1 MVPEILQNTFMVRAF
16 IAGIVVGVTAPTIGV
31 FLVAKRYSLIAD
43 SLAHV
48 ALAGVALALLLN
60 IYPIYGALAVTLAA
74 SLIIEKLRFEQRV
87 PADAAL
93 AMFLS
98 GGLALAIVLIAYTRG
113 LGVGLF
119 SILFGSITTVSP
131 TDVWAILVMG
141 AIVAG
146 TVVLLYKEFFYLS
159 FDEET
164 AVVSGIPSRLLNFAL
179 AALAAITVTVAI
191 RIIGVLLIGAL
202 MVIPVVTAI
211 QVARGFRQTI
221 FLASGFGLLAVIAG
235 LFLAYYL
242 DLPAGGAIVLFALF
256 IFGAVR
262 LSRQA
267 T

>member
-1 MVPEILQNTFMVRAF
+1 MLPEIFQNTFMVRAF
-16 IAGIVVGVTAPTIGV
+16 IAGIVVSVTAPAIGV

-48 ALAGVALALLLN
+48 ALAGVALSLLLN
-60 IYPIYGALAVTLAA
+60 IYPIYGALAVTLTAA
-74 SLIIEKLRFEQRV
+74 LVIEKLRSERRV

-113 LGVGLF
+113 LNVGLF

-141 AIVAG
+141 AAVLA
-146 TVVLLYKEFFYLS
+146 VVLLLYKEFFYLA

-164 AVVSGIPSRLLNFAL
+164 AVVSGIPAKYLNFAL

-202 MVIPVVTAI
+202 MVIPVVTAT
-211 QVARGFRQTI
+211 QLARSFRQTI
-221 FLASGFGLLAVIAG
+221 FLAVGFGLISVVSG

-242 DLPAGGAIVLFALF
+242 DLPAGGAIVLFALV
-256 IFGAVR
+256 IFGVVR
-262 LSRQA
+262 LSRGS
-267 T
+267 